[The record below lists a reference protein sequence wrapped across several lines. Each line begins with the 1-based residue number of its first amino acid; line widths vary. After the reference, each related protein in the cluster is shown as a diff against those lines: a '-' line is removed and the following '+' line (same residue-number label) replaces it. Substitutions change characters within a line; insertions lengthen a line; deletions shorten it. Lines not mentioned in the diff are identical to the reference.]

1 MKFSTAFDR
10 LENKELRLEI
20 IEKNTGNAEVIP
32 YYYYSI
38 ILKTNNVEIGKISVR
53 IGHNKHSYYNGNLG
67 YEINEE
73 YRGNKYSLAAAKLLL
88 EVAKFHKMQYLHVC
102 CNESNIA
109 SATIIELLGA
119 KLVEIVKP
127 PEDYAFYHE
136 DMEKQRIYRLDL

>member
-1 MKFSTAFDR
+1 MEFNASFDQ
-10 LENKELRLEI
+10 LENETLKLVI
-20 IEKNTGNAEVIP
+20 IGKYHGNDAEIP

-38 ILKTNNVEIGKISVR
+38 ILKKKNVEIGKISVR

-73 YRGNKYSLAAAKLLL
+73 YRGNKHSLAAAKLVLQ
-88 EVAKFHKMQYLHVC
+88 VAEFHKMQYLHVS

-119 KLVEIVKP
+119 KLLEIVKP
-127 PEDYAFYHE
+127 PKDYVFYNE
-136 DMEKQRIYRLDL
+136 NMEKQTIYLLNL